1 MKLRNL
7 LFGTMIACAFV
18 ACSND
23 DDPIDNGGGSG
34 NPEGKTLLQVKPNAI
49 TTKATAAGKDFW
61 VYVIDANGNIV
72 GEGKA
77 NEQFELTDSRAEGNV
92 EIIVLKNMPSS
103 MGTPQKKSDL
113 FKEIAFSNAEESDA
127 TNSQNTAVYKVSIM
141 RGAINKLGY
150 DNVPT
155 SGVNYLDKSGEPIPA
170 FRNVAKINLQTILI
184 DNNFIQGG
192 KVKYTNPQ
200 LEIKEAFILNAR
212 NASNMASQ
220 AVLTRWAT
228 TENANGVYC
237 NGIGYDDYSKWVD
250 EAEAENQKMY
260 IDKITKDNYRT
271 LVAENWSTSN
281 ICFNGYR
288 RGLYNLIQ
296 GKLVNPIINMTDVPT
311 SNHWNP
317 EFSATFWTYENTN
330 IENPTLLVV
339 KGNFSYDQAAGTVN
353 DPNAVKRVTMENR
366 YYTIKVGEN
375 ISAGSGLNLLDFG
388 INSVSDIVGIRR
400 NIAYQVELTV
410 KGPGSKNPLFPG
422 EDEKTYMDANVV
434 LVGYGNVEQKPSI
447 D

>member
-23 DDPIDNGGGSG
+23 DDPIDNGGGNE
-34 NPEGKTLLQVKPNAI
+34 NPTGKTLLQVKPNAI

-77 NEQFELTDSRAEGNV
+77 NEQFELTDPRAEGNV
-92 EIIVLKNMPSS
+92 EIIVLKNMPAS
-103 MGTPQKKSDL
+103 MGTPANKADL
-113 FKEIAFSNAEESDA
+113 FKEITFSNAEESDV
-127 TNSQNTAVYKVSIM
+127 TNSQNTAVYKVTIM

-155 SGVNYLDKSGEPIPA
+155 LGVNYLDNSGEAIPA
-170 FRNVAKINLQTILI
+170 FRNVAMINLQTILI
-184 DNNFIQGG
+184 DNNIIQGG
-192 KVKYTNPQ
+192 EVKYTNPR
-200 LEIKEAFILNAR
+200 LVIKEAFILNAR
-212 NASNMASQ
+212 NASYMASQ
-220 AVLTRWAT
+220 TVLTRWAG

-237 NGIGYDDYSKWVD
+237 NGITYADYSEWVE

-260 IDKITKDNYRT
+260 ITKITEANYKT
-271 LVAENWSTSN
+271 LIADNWSTSN

-288 RGLYNLIQ
+288 RGLYNLIS
-296 GKLVNPIINMTDVPT
+296 GKLVNPTIDMTDVPT

-317 EFSATFWTYENTN
+317 EYSATFWTYENTN
-330 IENPTLLVV
+330 TANPTLLVV
-339 KGNFSYDQAAGTVN
+339 KGDFSYDQAAGTVEN
-353 DPNAVKRVTMENR
+353 PNAVERVTMENR

-375 ISAGSGLNLLDFG
+375 LSAGSGLNLLDFG
-388 INSVSDIVGIRR
+388 INSVNEIVGIRR

-422 EDEKTYMDANVV
+422 EDEKTYMNASVK

>member
-23 DDPIDNGGGSG
+23 DDPIDNGGGNE
-34 NPEGKTLLQVKPNAI
+34 NPTGKTLLQVKPNAI

-77 NEQFELTDSRAEGNV
+77 NEQFELTDPRAEGNV
-92 EIIVLKNMPSS
+92 EIIVLKNMPAS
-103 MGTPQKKSDL
+103 MGTPANKADL
-113 FKEIAFSNAEESDA
+113 FKEITFSNAEESDA
-127 TNSQNTAVYKVSIM
+127 TNSQNTAVYKVTIM

-155 SGVNYLDKSGEPIPA
+155 LGVNYLDNSGEAIPA
-170 FRNVAKINLQTILI
+170 FRNVAMIDLGVIKIE
-184 DNNFIQGG
+184 NNVIQGQQ
-192 KVKYTNPQ
+192 VKYANPR
-200 LEIKEAFILNAR
+200 LKVKEAFILNAR
-212 NASNMASQ
+212 NSSYMASQ
-220 AVLTRWAT
+220 TVLTRWAT

-237 NGIGYDDYSKWVD
+237 NGVDYDDYSKWVN
-250 EAEAENQKMY
+250 EAVGENQGMY
-260 IDKITKDNYRT
+260 IDKIDETNYKT
-271 LVAENWSTSN
+271 LIANNWNTSN
-281 ICFNGYR
+281 RCYNGYR
-288 RGLYNLIQ
+288 RGLYNEVN
-296 GKLVNPIINMTDVPT
+296 KELVNPVIDLSDVPT
-311 SNHWNP
+311 SSKWVP
-317 EFSATFWTYENTN
+317 SYSATFWTYENTN
-330 IENPTLLVV
+330 LENPTLLVV
-339 KGNFSYDQAAGTVN
+339 KGDFSYDQAAGTVDN
-353 DPNAVKRVTMENR
+353 PDAVKQVTMENR

-375 ISAGSGLNLLDFG
+375 LSAGDGLNFPDFG
-388 INSVSDIVGIRR
+388 ISSVADIVGIRR
-400 NIAYQVELTV
+400 NIAYRVELTV

-422 EDEKTYMDANVV
+422 EDEKTYMNASVK

>member
-23 DDPIDNGGGSG
+23 DDPVDNGGGNG

-49 TTKATAAGKDFW
+49 TTKATAAGKDYW
-61 VYVIDANGNIV
+61 VYVIDAKGDIV

-92 EIIVLKNMPSS
+92 EIIVLKNMPAS
-103 MGTPQKKSDL
+103 MGTPAKKADL
-113 FKEIAFSNAEESDA
+113 FKEITFSNDEERDA
-127 TNSQNTAVYKVSIM
+127 TNSQNTAVYKVTIM
-141 RGAINKLGY
+141 RGAVNKLGY

-155 SGVNYLDKSGEPIPA
+155 SGVNYLDNSGEPIPA
-170 FRNVAKINLQTILI
+170 YRNVAMINLQTILI
-184 DNNFIQGG
+184 DNNVIQGQN
-192 KVKYTNPQ
+192 VKYANPK

-212 NASNMASQ
+212 NSSYMASQ
-220 AVLTRWAT
+220 TVLTRWAT
-228 TENANGVYC
+228 TENKDGVYC
-237 NGIGYDDYSKWVD
+237 NGIDYDDYSEWVS
-250 EAEAENQKMY
+250 EAQNEKQNMY
-260 IDKITKDNYRT
+260 IKKIEKSNYET
-271 LVAENWSTSN
+271 LVADNWNTSN
-281 ICFNGYR
+281 TCFNGYR
-288 RGLYNLIQ
+288 RGLYIDK
-296 GKLVNPIINMTDVPT
+296 GGELVNPTIDMSDLPN

-317 EFSATFWTYENTN
+317 ESSATFWTYENTDT
-330 IENPTLLVV
+330 ENPTLLVV
-339 KGNFSYDQAAGTVN
+339 KGDFSYDKAAGTAEN
-353 DPNAVKRVTMENR
+353 PDAVERVTMPNR
-366 YYTIKVGEN
+366 FYTIKVGEN
-375 ISAGSGLNLLDFG
+375 ISLGSNFKLSDFG
-388 INSVSDIVGIRR
+388 ITSAKDIVGIRR

-422 EDEKTYMDANVV
+422 EDEKTYMDAKVE